1 MNFGEKLKKYRK
13 ENKLTRE
20 DFAKQIGIS
29 LKTLYFYETG
39 QRFPKSVETY
49 EKIAEVMQCD
59 YNYLLEDGDSF
70 VSEVA
75 NKYGQGEARKAQALT
90 EGLVALFAGGELSD
104 DDKDSALQA
113 ITAAYWD
120 AKEENKKYGRKNEK

>member
-1 MNFGEKLKKYRK
+1 MNFGEKLKKYRS
-13 ENKLTRE
+13 ENKLTRA
-20 DFAKQIGIS
+20 DFAKQIEIS
-29 LKTLYFYETG
+29 PKTLYFYETG
-39 QRFPKSVETY
+39 QRFPKSIETF
-49 EKIAEVMQCD
+49 EKIAEIMQCD
-59 YNYLLEDGDSF
+59 YNYLLEDDISF

-113 ITAAYWD
+113 ITAAYWE
-120 AKEENKKYGRKNEK
+120 AKEENKKYGRKKNK

>member
-39 QRFPKSVETY
+39 QRFPKSVDTY

-70 VSEVA
+70 ISEVA

-113 ITAAYWD
+113 ITAAYCD
-120 AKEENKKYGRKNEK
+120 AKEENKKYGRKNKK

>member
-120 AKEENKKYGRKNEK
+120 AKEENKKYGRKNKK

>member
-1 MNFGEKLKKYRK
+1 MNFGEKLKKYRS
-13 ENKLTRE
+13 EHKLTQSE
-20 DFAKQIGIS
+20 FAEQIGVG

-39 QRFPKSVETY
+39 QRFPKNVETY
-49 EKIAEVMQCD
+49 EKIAEVMKCD

-75 NKYGQGEARKAQALT
+75 GKYGQGEARKAQALT

-113 ITAAYWD
+113 ITKAYWQ
-120 AKEENKKYGRKNEK
+120 AKEENKKYGRKKTK

>member
-39 QRFPKSVETY
+39 QRFPKSVDTY

-70 VSEVA
+70 ISEVA

-120 AKEENKKYGRKNEK
+120 AKEENKKYGRKNKK

>member
-70 VSEVA
+70 ISEVA

-120 AKEENKKYGRKNEK
+120 AKEENKKYGRKNKK

>member
-39 QRFPKSVETY
+39 QRFPKSVDTY

-59 YNYLLEDGDSF
+59 YNYLLEDGDSLI
-70 VSEVA
+70 SEVA

-120 AKEENKKYGRKNEK
+120 AKEENKKYGRKNKK

>member
-39 QRFPKSVETY
+39 QRFPKSVDTY

-70 VSEVA
+70 ISEVA
-75 NKYGQGEARKAQALT
+75 NKYGQGEARKSQALT

-120 AKEENKKYGRKNEK
+120 AKEENKKYGRKNKT